1 MAFGTRIKEYPMYTI
16 GQGEAGTKEPG
27 ERPMPARV
35 LVVDDERVVT
45 EVVERYL
52 QREGY
57 EVSLAFNGAEALR
70 LAQEWVPDLVVLDLM
85 LPVMDGLEV
94 CRRLRQDSQ
103 IPIIMLT
110 ARGEETDRVVG
121 LELGA
126 DDYLVK
132 PFSPRELVARVK
144 TVLRRTSAAPVQS
157 ASGALRFGTLTV
169 NPQTRVVTLQGE
181 RVRLTAKEFD
191 LLWFLA
197 SHPGQVF
204 TREQLMDRVWD
215 YTYAADPSTVTVHIR
230 RLREKVESDPVKPRY
245 IKTVW
250 GVGYK
255 FEGPNS

>member
-1 MAFGTRIKEYPMYTI
+1 
-16 GQGEAGTKEPG
+16 
-27 ERPMPARV
+27 MPARV

-57 EVSLAFNGAEALR
+57 EVSLASDGAEALR
-70 LAQEWVPDLVVLDLM
+70 VAQEWAPDLVVLDLM
-85 LPVMDGLEV
+85 LPTLDGLEV
-94 CRRLRQDSQ
+94 CRRLRHDSST
-103 IPIIMLT
+103 PIIMLT

-126 DDYLVK
+126 DDYIVK

-144 TVLRRTSAAPVQS
+144 TVLRRTTSEVAQS
-157 ASGALRFGTLTV
+157 PGGTRRFDTLTV
-169 NPQTRVVTLQGE
+169 NPQTRAVILKGQQ
-181 RVRLTAKEFD
+181 VRLTAKEFD

-204 TREQLMDRVWD
+204 TREQLMDQVWD
-215 YTYAADPSTVTVHIR
+215 YTYAGDYSTVTVHIR
-230 RLREKVESDPVKPRY
+230 RLREKVEADPMKPRY

-255 FEGPNS
+255 FEGPHS